1 MTKPIRIGIV
11 GSRFAAQFHY
21 TAYQRVTGIDVEV
34 VGVTS
39 LTREHREDFAKK
51 CGIKAFNSLEE
62 MLPEVDVIDVCTPG
76 YAHEE
81 VSIASLEAGKHI
93 VVEKPFTGY
102 FGPPEDKN
110 FKGNKFPKEKMLEN
124 AIASAKRIITAALKN
139 KRKICYAE
147 NWIYAPAIQKESEI
161 ITKTKGQILCALGGQ
176 SHSGSLSPAYGIWR
190 LSGGGSMV
198 GKSCHP
204 LTAIL
209 YLKQVEGLTRNG
221 KAIRPKTVS
230 ARTHEI
236 TRNPKFI
243 DKGFLRTDYED
254 IEDYCHLHVVFDD
267 GMIAD
272 IFASEL
278 VMGGVHNW
286 LEIFANNH
294 RAKCNLSPVNAMEL
308 YNPQEEQLENVYVME
323 KIGTKQ
329 GWSNPAPDENF
340 LFGYPQEIQD
350 FMEAIATGREPK
362 SGILAASDIVSVIYA
377 AYLSAERKG
386 TEVEIPLD
394 SAIGIG
400 DPAKTLNGRADNIG
414 GYDGK

>member
-1 MTKPIRIGIV
+1 MGDPIRIGIV
-11 GSRFAAQFHY
+11 GSRFAAEFHY
-21 TAYQRVTGIDVEV
+21 TSYQRVTGIDVKV

-39 LTREHREDFAKK
+39 LTKEHREDFARKR
-51 CGIKAFNSLEE
+51 GIKAFYSLEE
-62 MLPEVDVIDVCTPG
+62 MLPEIDVIDVCTPG

-81 VSIASLEAGKHI
+81 VSITALEAGKHVI
-93 VVEKPFTGY
+93 VEKPFTGY
-102 FGPPEDKN
+102 FGPFGDKS
-110 FKGNKFPKEKMLEN
+110 FKGNKFSKEKMLEE
-124 AIASAKRIITAALKN
+124 AIASARRIIAAALKS

-147 NWIYAPAIQKESEI
+147 NWIYAPAIQKEAEI
-161 ITKTKGQILCALGGQ
+161 ITKTKGQILWVLGDQ

-190 LSGGGSMV
+190 LSGGGSIV

-209 YLKQVEGLTRNG
+209 YLKQVEGLARNG
-221 KAIRPKTVS
+221 KVIRPKTVS

-254 IEDYCHLHVVFDD
+254 IEDYGHLHVVFND

-278 VMGGVHNW
+278 VLGGVHNW
-286 LEIFANNH
+286 LEIFANNQ
-294 RAKCNLSPVNAMEL
+294 RTRCNLSPINAIEL
-308 YNPQEEQLENVYVME
+308 YNPQEKQLAEVYVVE

-329 GWSNPAPDENF
+329 GWSNPSPEENWM
-340 LFGYPQEIQD
+340 FGYSQEIQD
-350 FMEAIATGREPK
+350 FMEAIANNWEPK
-362 SGILAASDIVSVIYA
+362 SGMLVASDAVGVLYA
-377 AYLSAERKG
+377 AYLSAECKG

-394 SAIGIG
+394 YAI
-400 DPAKTLNGRADNIG
+400 
-414 GYDGK
+414 

>member
-1 MTKPIRIGIV
+1 LKNPIRVGIV

-21 TAYQRVTGIDVEV
+21 TSYQRVTGIDVEV

-51 CGIKAFNSLEE
+51 HGIKSFDSLEE
-62 MLPEVDVIDVCTPG
+62 MLPEIDVIDVCTPG

-81 VSIASLEAGKHI
+81 VSITSLEAGKHI

-102 FGPPEDKN
+102 FGSQEDKN
-110 FKGNKFPKEKMLEN
+110 FKGNKFPKEKMLES
-124 AIASAKRIITAALKN
+124 AIARARCITAAALKS
-139 KRKICYAE
+139 KKKLCYAE
-147 NWIYAPAIQKESEI
+147 NWIYAPAIQKEAEI
-161 ITKTKGQILCALGGQ
+161 ITKTKGQILWALGGG

-204 LTAIL
+204 LTAVL
-209 YLKQVEGLTRNG
+209 YLKQVEGLARNG
-221 KAIRPKTVS
+221 KAIRPRAVS

-254 IEDYCHLHVVFDD
+254 IEDYCQLHIIFND

-294 RAKCNLSPVNAMEL
+294 RTKCNLSPVNAMEL
-308 YNPQEEQLENVYVME
+308 YNPQEEQLADVYVME

-329 GWSNPAPDENF
+329 GWSNPSPDENWM
-340 LFGYPQEIQD
+340 FGYPQEIQD

-362 SGILAASDIVSVIYA
+362 SGILAASDVVSVLYA
-377 AYLSAERKG
+377 AYISAERKG
-386 TEVEIPLD
+386 IEVEICLD
-394 SAIGIG
+394 PSI
-400 DPAKTLNGRADNIG
+400 
-414 GYDGK
+414 

>member
-1 MTKPIRIGIV
+1 MGDTIRIGIV
-11 GSRFAAQFHY
+11 GSRFAAEFHY
-21 TAYQRVTGIDVEV
+21 TAYQRVIGIDVEV
-34 VGVTS
+34 VGITS

-51 CGIKAFNSLEE
+51 RGIKSFDSLEE
-62 MLPEVDVIDVCTPG
+62 MLPEVDVIDICTPG

-102 FGPPEDKN
+102 FGLSEDKN
-110 FKGNKFPKEKMLEN
+110 FKGNRFSKEIMLEE
-124 AIASAKRIITAALKN
+124 AIASAGRIITAALKS
-139 KRKICYAE
+139 KKKLCYAE
-147 NWIYAPAIQKESEI
+147 NWIYAPAVQKEAEI
-161 ITKTKGQILCALGGQ
+161 ITKTKGQILWALGDQ

-209 YLKQVEGLTRNG
+209 YLKQVEGLARNG
-221 KAIRPKTVS
+221 KTIRPKTVS
-230 ARTHEI
+230 AQTHEI
-236 TRNPKFI
+236 TRNPRFI

-254 IEDYCHLHVVFDD
+254 IEDYGHLHVVFDD

-294 RAKCNLSPVNAMEL
+294 RTRCNLSPINAMEL
-308 YNPQEEQLENVYVME
+308 YNPQEEQLADVYLME
-323 KIGTKQ
+323 KLGTKQ
-329 GWSNPAPDENF
+329 GWSNPSPDENWM
-340 LFGYPQEIQD
+340 FGYPQEIQD

-362 SGILAASDIVSVIYA
+362 SGMLAASDVVSVLYA
-377 AYLSAERKG
+377 AYISAERKG
-386 TEVEIPLD
+386 TEVEICLD
-394 SAIGIG
+394 PSI
-400 DPAKTLNGRADNIG
+400 
-414 GYDGK
+414 

>member
-1 MTKPIRIGIV
+1 MEKPIRIGIV

-51 CGIKAFNSLEE
+51 CGIKVFDSLED

-81 VSIASLEAGKHI
+81 VSIAALEAGKHI

-102 FGPPEDKN
+102 FGPSGDKS
-110 FKGNKFPKEKMLEN
+110 FTGNRFSKEKMLEE
-124 AIASAKRIITAALKN
+124 AITSARRIIAAALKN
-139 KRKICYAE
+139 KKKICYAE
-147 NWIYAPAIQKESEI
+147 NWIYAPAVQKEAEI
-161 ITKTKGQILCALGGQ
+161 LTKTQGQILWALGDQ

-190 LSGGGSMV
+190 LSGGGSIV

-204 LTAIL
+204 LSAIL
-209 YLKQVEGLTRNG
+209 YLKQVEGLVHNG
-221 KAIRPKTVS
+221 KAIRPKVVS

-254 IEDYCHLHVVFDD
+254 IEDYGNIHVIFDD

-272 IFASEL
+272 VFASEL
-278 VMGGVHNW
+278 VMGGAHNW

-294 RAKCNLSPVNAMEL
+294 RTRCNLSPTNIIEF
-308 YNPQEEQLENVYVME
+308 YNPQEEQMKDVYVME

-329 GWSNPAPDENF
+329 GWSNPSPDENWM
-340 LFGYPQEIQD
+340 FGYPQEIQD

-362 SGILAASDIVSVIYA
+362 SGMLAANDIVSVLYT
-377 AYLSAERKG
+377 AYISAERKG

-394 SAIGIG
+394 SAI
-400 DPAKTLNGRADNIG
+400 
-414 GYDGK
+414 

>member
-1 MTKPIRIGIV
+1 VDNTIRIGIV
-11 GSRFAAQFHY
+11 GSRYAAEFHY
-21 TAYQRVTGIDVEV
+21 AAYQRVTGIDVKV

-39 LTREHREDFAKK
+39 LIKEHREDFAKK
-51 CGIKAFNSLEE
+51 RGIKFFDSLEE

-81 VSIASLEAGKHI
+81 VSITALEAGKHI

-102 FGPPEDKN
+102 FGPSRDKN
-110 FKGNKFPKEKMLEN
+110 FKGNIFPKENMLEE
-124 AIASAKRIITAALKN
+124 AIASARRIIATALKS
-139 KRKICYAE
+139 KRKLCYAE
-147 NWIYAPAIQKESEI
+147 NWIYAPAVQKEAEI
-161 ITKTKGQILCALGGQ
+161 ITKTQGQILWALGNQ

-190 LSGGGSMV
+190 LSGGGSIV

-204 LTAIL
+204 LSAIL
-209 YLKQVEGLTRNG
+209 YLKQVEGIARNG
-221 KAIRPKTVS
+221 KAIRPKAVS

-236 TRNPKFI
+236 TQNPRFI

-254 IEDYCHLHVVFDD
+254 IEDYGNIHVIFDD

-294 RAKCNLSPVNAMEL
+294 RARCNLSPTNAMEL
-308 YNPQEEQLENVYVME
+308 YNPREEQLADVYVME

-329 GWSNPAPDENF
+329 GWSNPSPDENWM
-340 LFGYPQEIQD
+340 FGYPQEIQD
-350 FMEAIATGREPK
+350 FMVAIATDQEPK
-362 SGILAASDIVSVIYA
+362 SGMLVASDTVGVLYV

-386 TEVEIPLD
+386 EEVEIPID
-394 SAIGIG
+394 FAI
-400 DPAKTLNGRADNIG
+400 
-414 GYDGK
+414 

>member
-1 MTKPIRIGIV
+1 LKNSIRLGIV
-11 GSRFAAQFHY
+11 GSRSAAQFHY
-21 TAYQRVTGIDVEV
+21 TAYQQVTGIDVEV

-39 LTREHREDFAKK
+39 ITKEHREDFAQKRK
-51 CGIKAFNSLEE
+51 TKAFNSLEE

-93 VVEKPFTGY
+93 VIEKPFTGY
-102 FGPPEDKN
+102 FGPLEGKN
-110 FKGNKFPKEKMLEN
+110 FKGNKFSKEKMLES
-124 AIASAKRIITAALKN
+124 AIASAKRIISAALKN

-147 NWIYAPAIQKESEI
+147 NWIYAPAVQKEAEI
-161 ITKTKGQILCALGGQ
+161 LTKTQGQILWALGDQ
-176 SHSGSLSPAYGIWR
+176 SHSGSLSPAYGIWK

-198 GKSCHP
+198 AKSCHP
-204 LTAIL
+204 LTAVL
-209 YLKQVEGLTRNG
+209 YLKQVEGLIRNG

-236 TRNPKFI
+236 TRNLKFV

-254 IEDYCHLHVVFDD
+254 IEDYCQLHVIFND
-267 GMIAD
+267 GMVAD

-294 RAKCNLSPVNAMEL
+294 RTKCNLSPVNAMEV
-308 YNPQEEQLENVYVME
+308 YNPQEEQFTDIYVME

-329 GWSNPAPDENF
+329 GWSNPAPDENWM
-340 LFGYPQEIQD
+340 FGYPQEIQD
-350 FMEAIATGREPK
+350 FMEAIATDREPK
-362 SGILAASDIVSVIYA
+362 SGMLAASDVVSVIYA

-394 SAIGIG
+394 SAI
-400 DPAKTLNGRADNIG
+400 
-414 GYDGK
+414 

>member
-1 MTKPIRIGIV
+1 LKNPIRVGIV

-21 TAYQRVTGIDVEV
+21 TSYQRVTGIDVEV

-51 CGIKAFNSLEE
+51 HGIKSFDSLEE
-62 MLPEVDVIDVCTPG
+62 MLPEIDVIDVCTPG

-81 VSIASLEAGKHI
+81 VSITSLEAGKHI

-102 FGPPEDKN
+102 FGSQEDKN
-110 FKGNKFPKEKMLEN
+110 FKGNKFPKEKMLES
-124 AIASAKRIITAALKN
+124 AIARARCITAAALKS
-139 KRKICYAE
+139 KKKLCYAE
-147 NWIYAPAIQKESEI
+147 NWIYAPAIQKEAEI
-161 ITKTKGQILCALGGQ
+161 ITKTKGQILWALGGG

-204 LTAIL
+204 LTAVL
-209 YLKQVEGLTRNG
+209 YLKQVEGLARNG
-221 KAIRPKTVS
+221 KAIRPRAVS

-254 IEDYCHLHVVFDD
+254 IEDYCQLHIIFND

-294 RAKCNLSPVNAMEL
+294 RTRCNLSPTNALEL
-308 YNPQEEQLENVYVME
+308 YNPEEEQLADVYVME

-340 LFGYPQEIQD
+340 MFGYPQEIQD
-350 FMEAIATGREPK
+350 FIEAIATNREPK
-362 SGILAASDIVSVIYA
+362 SGMLAASDVVSTLYA

-394 SAIGIG
+394 SAI
-400 DPAKTLNGRADNIG
+400 
-414 GYDGK
+414 